1 MEELRNLELDD
12 TAPMAG
18 PSGGHPSTKV
28 LFLLEEFKVHKAFI
42 LETQKRMT
50 TFTIA
55 AIAVATT
62 LLTGS
67 ANFLFTAD
75 VKGGW
80 QLAYVALF
88 PSILLIVTMRLM
100 TAHRAAIGS
109 TAAYIVVGIEKE
121 LGVTGFESLI
131 HETRRWVP
139 TQEANDPI
147 ADAFHLLIAA
157 SFLVFLFGMGRIE
170 PPATSLAFY
179 VHVLPLALLY
189 MVFLKTSRRFKTVI
203 PPSVEEGLDNWSRAM
218 ASLRTAHARR
228 AEKAV

>member
-1 MEELRNLELDD
+1 
-12 TAPMAG
+12 
-18 PSGGHPSTKV
+18 
-28 LFLLEEFKVHKAFI
+28 
-42 LETQKRMT
+42 
-50 TFTIA
+50 
-55 AIAVATT
+55 
-62 LLTGS
+62 
-67 ANFLFTAD
+67 
-75 VKGGW
+75 
-80 QLAYVALF
+80 
-88 PSILLIVTMRLM
+88 MRLM

-179 VHVLPLALLY
+179 VHLLPLALLY
-189 MVFLKTSRRFKTVI
+189 MVFLKTSQRFKTVI

-218 ASLRTAHARR
+218 ASLRTAQARR
-228 AEKAV
+228 AEKVG